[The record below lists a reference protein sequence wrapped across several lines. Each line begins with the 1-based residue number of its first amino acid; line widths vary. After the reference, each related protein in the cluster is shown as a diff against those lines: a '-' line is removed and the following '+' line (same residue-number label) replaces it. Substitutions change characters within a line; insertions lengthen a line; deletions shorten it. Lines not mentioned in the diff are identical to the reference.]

1 MQNLISDSGNDSVIV
16 LRTENIFQSAMT
28 VLAWLYQEGQVNFP
42 ALPWRGPDDRNMTST
57 QERQRSAPL
66 LSLPLIIKMQ
76 PTEQSQQHNAGLPA
90 ANITSVCS
98 TITSYLALCPSL
110 DLILH

>member
-28 VLAWLYQEGQVNFP
+28 VLAWLYKEGQVNFP

-57 QERQRSAPL
+57 QERQRSAPPP
-66 LSLPLIIKMQ
+66 LSSSDYK
-76 PTEQSQQHNAGLPA
+76 NAA
-90 ANITSVCS
+90 
-98 TITSYLALCPSL
+98 
-110 DLILH
+110 H